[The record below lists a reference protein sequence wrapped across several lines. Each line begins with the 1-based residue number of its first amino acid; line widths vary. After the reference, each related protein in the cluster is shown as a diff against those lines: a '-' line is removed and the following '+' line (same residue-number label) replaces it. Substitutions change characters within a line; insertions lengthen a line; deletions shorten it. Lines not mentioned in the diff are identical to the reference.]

1 MLNEAV
7 LKCAAV
13 SQKECRERGVG
24 GGEEEKRKKWHRFNA
39 RLPVWMGTDPKG

>member
-7 LKCAAV
+7 LKCATV
-13 SQKECRERGVG
+13 SQKECRERE
-24 GGEEEKRKKWHRFNA
+24 GEREEKRKKWHCFNA

>member
-13 SQKECRERGVG
+13 SQSKECRER
-24 GGEEEKRKKWHRFNA
+24 EEGKGREKEEMA
-39 RLPVWMGTDPKG
+39 LL